1 MRLFELL
8 LILLLPSLM
17 LALLHHP
24 ILHSRRWQSMTAIG
38 MAAERV
44 VSSKDP
50 NGLLEFVM
58 ARIDGAN
65 RKQAKV
71 MLKHGILVNGTPQ
84 TKFDFPL
91 SVGDVISVQTGTY
104 SKGTTTTIS
113 SKAGD
118 APRQLVVY
126 EDEHI
131 LVADKP
137 SGLLT
142 VATDGGGGGD
152 KATLHAKLDKMLM
165 QRSRRE
171 KSHVVHRLDR
181 DTSGLIIF
189 AKSVPIKSKLQ
200 KQWQNFTK
208 EYICICQGCIA
219 PVEGT
224 FESYFDESQPKVKS
238 INNALLSNYPDARL
252 ARTHYRVLE
261 ISDTSSCSNVRV
273 SLDTGRRNQIRV
285 HFSDIGH
292 PLVGDEKYSAA
303 AKTTSQGVRT
313 KQKQKPAS
321 SPRLMLHA
329 CSLTFLH
336 PVTEAPLSF
345 TSMPP
350 AVFDRVMGKTA
361 RQEEKDGSAT

>member
-8 LILLLPSLM
+8 LILLLPSSM
-17 LALLHHP
+17 LALLHHL

-261 ISDTSSCSNVRV
+261 
-273 SLDTGRRNQIRV
+273 
-285 HFSDIGH
+285 
-292 PLVGDEKYSAA
+292 
-303 AKTTSQGVRT
+303 
-313 KQKQKPAS
+313 
-321 SPRLMLHA
+321 
-329 CSLTFLH
+329 
-336 PVTEAPLSF
+336 VT
-345 TSMPP
+345 
-350 AVFDRVMGKTA
+350 
-361 RQEEKDGSAT
+361 